1 MKSKLMQMILH
12 RIGHSLIVLVLVTLL
27 VFLVMQAV
35 PGDPIKIFLGPT
47 ATQEQI
53 DHYTKLFG
61 YDKPVLV
68 QYGRWVVNLFHGQ
81 MGRSVLMQREVSEF
95 IFEKMA
101 ITLTV
106 VLPAALF
113 CRLSLEQPWGSSRAL
128 NRGKAVDSFVSTLA
142 NIGMA
147 TPLFWMGILLILLL
161 TIKLGILPVQGYVPP
176 WVNLG
181 KSVQRLIMPVI
192 ICSLTPTA
200 VFTRQTRSAMLE
212 VIRQDYVRT
221 ARAKGVSRKDI
232 ILKHQLR
239 NALIPIITVMG
250 LQLGMMVGTTIIIES
265 LFVIPGLG
273 STMITAIRS
282 KDFMVVQNV
291 VLVISVFIIFCNL
304 VVDLLYGVI
313 DPRIRDRR

>member
-1 MKSKLMQMILH
+1 MILH

-35 PGDPIKIFLGPT
+35 PGDPIKIFLGPS

-68 QYGRWVVNLFHGQ
+68 QYGRWVLNLFHGQ

-106 VLPAALF
+106 VLPAFVLAVIIGTTLGVIAALH
-113 CRLSLEQPWGSSRAL
+113 
-128 NRGKAVDSFVSTLA
+128 RGKAVDSLVSTLA

-176 WVNLG
+176 WVNFG

-304 VVDLLYGVI
+304 IVDLLYGVI
-313 DPRIRDRR
+313 DPRIRDR